1 MTESV
6 AMTKVSI
13 LGAGVVGT
21 CVGRGLLQLDHEV
34 KFYDISTARV
44 DELRK
49 VGLTATTSF
58 ENALDN
64 SEVSFICVPTPTVSG
79 AIELTHLQSVI
90 KELANC
96 LKGKVA
102 YHLVVVK
109 STVVPTTTEK
119 IIIPAL
125 EEHSR
130 RKVGEQLG
138 ICVNPEFMTEIHE
151 SWTSDRS
158 FARGFT
164 DEPVIVVGESD
175 EKSGTKL
182 AQLYELLGRPIIR
195 TNMVTAEMI
204 KYAFNCAL
212 ATRIS
217 YWNEIYYV
225 CGLLGINSE
234 LVARVAGMDPRIG
247 TYGTIHGKAFGGK
260 CLPKDLRAFLK
271 FVSDLGYDARLL
283 KAVEE
288 INERIGN
295 ERGVRE

>member
-158 FARGFT
+158 FAGSLTSQSSLSVSRMRSQ
-164 DEPVIVVGESD
+164 EPS
-175 EKSGTKL
+175 SHS
-182 AQLYELLGRPIIR
+182 Y
-195 TNMVTAEMI
+195 M
-204 KYAFNCAL
+204 
-212 ATRIS
+212 S
-217 YWNEIYYV
+217 YWV
-225 CGLLGINSE
+225 DRLSG
-234 LVARVAGMDPRIG
+234 RIWS
-247 TYGTIHGKAFGGK
+247 
-260 CLPKDLRAFLK
+260 PLK
-271 FVSDLGYDARLL
+271 
-283 KAVEE
+283 
-288 INERIGN
+288 
-295 ERGVRE
+295 

>member
-1 MTESV
+1 V
-6 AMTKVSI
+6 TKVSI

-21 CVGRGLLQLDHEV
+21 GLGRGLLQLKHEV
-34 KFYDISTARV
+34 KFYDISAARV
-44 DELRK
+44 DQLRK
-49 VGLTATTSF
+49 DGLTATTSL
-58 ENALDN
+58 ESILDD
-64 SEVSFICVPTPTVSG
+64 SEVSFICVPTPTVGG
-79 AIELTHLQSVI
+79 AIELTYLRSVI

-96 LKGKVA
+96 LKGRVV

-119 IIIPAL
+119 IIIPTL
-125 EEHSR
+125 EQHSK

-138 ICVNPEFMTEIHE
+138 ICSNPEFMTEINE

-164 DEPVIVVGESD
+164 DEPFIVIGELD
-175 EKSGTKL
+175 EKSGAKL
-182 AQLYELLGRPIIR
+182 AQLYQPLDRPIIR
-195 TNMVTAEMI
+195 TNIVTAEMI

-212 ATRIS
+212 TTRIS

-225 CGLLGINSE
+225 CRLLGINSE

-260 CLPKDLRAFLK
+260 CLPKDLSAFLK
-271 FVSDLGYDARLL
+271 FVGDLGYDAKLL

-288 INERIGN
+288 INQRIGI